1 MKKTFSIIS
10 FILAIS
16 GCSSPLKQTEHDAL
30 VIKSGDISALE
41 KLYRKSLS
49 SDNGYSSAEIN
60 EISLS
65 LANSYLKNGDLDNS
79 SFVLNTIDEKS
90 LAKDVL
96 TAKVYL
102 AMNDPVKLDT
112 FIKKIECDE
121 FDDVCSE
128 LYRVKMFSAIKNKN
142 INQAFIYS
150 EKQRLYGG
158 VTAVSRND
166 LAALH
171 ILSSN
176 YDRAKSILISI
187 LQQDPKNKTAKSNL
201 RVLEYMKNASNN
213 K

>member
-1 MKKTFSIIS
+1 MNKIFSIIS
-10 FILAIS
+10 FILVIS
-16 GCSSPLKQTEHDAL
+16 GCSSPLKQAENDAL

-49 SDNGYSSAEIN
+49 SGNGYSSAKRN

-65 LANSYLKNGDLDNS
+65 LANAYLKNGDLDNS
-79 SFVLNTIDEKS
+79 SFVLDTIDEKS

-112 FIKKIECDE
+112 FIKKIECDD

-142 INQAFIYS
+142 INQAFMYS

-171 ILSSN
+171 ILSYN
-176 YDRAKSILISI
+176 YDRAKPILISI

-201 RVLEYMKNASNN
+201 RVLEYMKNVSKN